1 MYVFIGGF
9 GHSFAG
15 PIIGALVVTFIPE
28 VLRLADKYESV
39 FSGAITIAIIVLAPM
54 GLVGLLD
61 IVRVRRGRVFSGRR
75 GRVPE
80 RIAELVNSGS
90 DEGAR

>member
-1 MYVFIGGF
+1 MMYVIIGGF

-28 VLRLADKYESV
+28 VLRLADKYELV

-61 IVRVRRGRVFSGRR
+61 VVRVRIVRMLSDRRRAVERV
-75 GRVPE
+75 
-80 RIAELVNSGS
+80 AEPVGPGS